1 MLCTKKE
8 FWRVMMNNAK
18 KLAKHDGVGKKQGG
32 DTSSL
37 SLFSSKNK
45 ILAILGIVAVLVLCA
60 GVCYMQLR
68 PRPVLTVSTV
78 DENGTEKKN
87 TVYMKDAV
95 YSNYQVEN
103 QYNQYSSIYQQMYG
117 KTYWEMED
125 VDGKGRNGASAAK
138 KQVMDSLKQ
147 REILYM
153 EAQKRG
159 YSLTD
164 EEIKK
169 TEENVATTVKN
180 FTDAQKQMD
189 GLDEKT
195 LKSEF
200 KKNALVEKFRQILI
214 KESGIDEEALKATV
228 NKDDYR
234 QYTLQYYMVS
244 NQDTSGEETQE
255 VSPEQKQTNLS
266 NMQALQE
273 KAKTAEDFTKLLD
286 EKDTTGIQ
294 YQTENLVKKDLNDS
308 TFLTKKLRKQITKM
322 KNDEISDI
330 IEGEDGYYLVKMVNN
345 DDSEAYDNQCNSVIE
360 EEETK
365 QFNAKYAE
373 FAVNYVTEVQ
383 SYWKGRVK
391 LGSFT
396 IQ

>member
-1 MLCTKKE
+1 
-8 FWRVMMNNAK
+8 MNNAK

-87 TVYMKDAV
+87 TVYMKEAV
-95 YSNYQVEN
+95 YSIYQVEN

-164 EEIKK
+164 EEIKE

>member
-1 MLCTKKE
+1 
-8 FWRVMMNNAK
+8 MNNAK

-95 YSNYQVEN
+95 YSIYQVEN

-164 EEIKK
+164 EEIKE

>member
-1 MLCTKKE
+1 
-8 FWRVMMNNAK
+8 MNNAK
-18 KLAKHDGVGKKQGG
+18 KLAKNDGVGKKQGG

-87 TVYMKDAV
+87 TVYMKEAV
-95 YSNYQVEN
+95 YSIYQVEN

-164 EEIKK
+164 EEIKE

>member
-1 MLCTKKE
+1 
-8 FWRVMMNNAK
+8 MNNAK
-18 KLAKHDGVGKKQGG
+18 KLAKNNGVSKKQGG
-32 DTSSL
+32 GSGSL
-37 SLFSSKNK
+37 SFVSSKNK
-45 ILAILGIVAVLVLCA
+45 VLAILGILAVIVLCA

-68 PRPVLTVSTV
+68 PRAVLIVSTT
-78 DENGTEKKN
+78 DENGSQKKD
-87 TVYMKDAV
+87 TVYMKEAV
-95 YSNYQVEN
+95 YSIYQIEN
-103 QYNQYSSIYQQMYG
+103 QYSQYSSIYQQLYG

-125 VDGKGRNGASAAK
+125 VDGKGRSGASAAK

-164 EEIKK
+164 EEIKT
-169 TEENVATTVKN
+169 TEESVATTMKN
-180 FTDAQKQMD
+180 FTDKQKKME

-200 KKNALVEKFRQILI
+200 KKNALAEKFRQILI

-228 NKDDYR
+228 DKKEYR
-234 QYTLQYYMVS
+234 QYTLQYYKVS
-244 NQDTSGEETQE
+244 NQETSGEETKE
-255 VSPEQKQTNLS
+255 VSAEQKQTNLT

-286 EKDTTGIQ
+286 DNDKTGIQ
-294 YQTENLVKKDLNDS
+294 YQTENLIKKDLKDS
-308 TFLTKKLRKQITKM
+308 TFLNKKLRKQIMKM
-322 KNDEISDI
+322 ENDQLSDI
-330 IEGEDGYYLVKMVNN
+330 IEGEDGYYLIKMVNN
-345 DDSEAYDNQCNSVIE
+345 NDSEAYDNECKSVVE
-360 EEETK
+360 AEQTK

-373 FAVNYVTEVQ
+373 FAPSYVTEVQ

-391 LGSFT
+391 LGSYT
-396 IQ
+396 I